1 MAKIVSNTLESA
13 WISTTTMPWQ
23 LRVDPDT
30 LSLAGT
36 TLGVE
41 KRNV

>member
-13 WISTTTMPWQ
+13 WISTTMMLWQ
-23 LRVDPDT
+23 LHVDPDT
-30 LSLAGT
+30 LSSAGT
-36 TLGVE
+36 TQGVE